1 MTVNYDLLF
10 LMFAGHFL
18 ADFPL
23 QGDHIAKTKNRH
35 RKPDY
40 IPEGQTP
47 TPIWFYSLTAHA
59 MIQGLVIYII
69 TQRLDFALYQT
80 ITHWVIDFMKCE
92 NWTNPHLDQ
101 ILHYIV
107 LLRMWWVYNS

>member
-1 MTVNYDLLF
+1 MIYKLF
-10 LMFAGHFL
+10 LLFAGHFL

-35 RKPDY
+35 YSPDY
-40 IPEGQTP
+40 IPEGQKP

-59 MIQGLVIYII
+59 MIQGLMVFLI
-69 TQRLDFALYQT
+69 TQRLDLTLYQI

-92 NWTNPHLDQ
+92 NWINPHIDQ
-101 ILHYIV
+101 LFHYSV
-107 LLRMWWVYNS
+107 LLTIWKQL